1 MSFESDVGKSVSE
14 LVSFIKEKVSS
25 NLVESRNQGSLEIDD
40 VTFERVLN
48 LVDLSTSQGL
58 SLGYTNVESALSKG
72 LKDLKD
78 PKDKRKKK

>member
-40 VTFERVLN
+40 ITFERVLN

-58 SLGYTNVESALSKG
+58 SLGYVNVESALNAG
-72 LKDLKD
+72 IKDLK
-78 PKDKRKKK
+78 KTSKKKK